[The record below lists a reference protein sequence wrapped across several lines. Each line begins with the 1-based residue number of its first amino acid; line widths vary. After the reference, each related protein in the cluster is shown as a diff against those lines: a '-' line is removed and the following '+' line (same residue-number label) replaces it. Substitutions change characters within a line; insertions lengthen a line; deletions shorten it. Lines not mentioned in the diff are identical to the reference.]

1 MTANRNLKRRVRS
14 RAAKTGESY
23 TTALRHVRAAH
34 ERIRPFRP
42 DPMGEAMPEPKRVR
56 LAVAQTALNEDPAD
70 TEALRSAG
78 QDVRRLM
85 REARDAGAQV
95 VQFPEGAICS
105 PGKRIMSADG
115 PARIGPADWNRCAWD
130 VLREELAAVAELSG
144 QLGLWTML
152 GSVHRLTAP
161 NRPHNSLYVISDRGR
176 VANRYDERMLSNT
189 KISHMYA
196 PGSAP
201 LVFEAAG
208 VRFGCLL
215 GMEVHFPEL
224 FAEYE
229 RLDVDCVLF
238 SSTGAGSPGQEG
250 GFALEARG
258 HAAANSYWVGY
269 SVLGYQASAGQVEQ
283 AESAAPAEPA
293 GVIGPSGQ
301 WIARCPADGTP
312 SLVIADI
319 DDSAASVEVPVLRAR
334 PWRRTARSGIY
345 DPHFVSDPRSEDRSV
360 F

>member
-1 MTANRNLKRRVRS
+1 MTANRNLKRRVRA

-23 TTALRHVRAAH
+23 TTALRHIRAAH
-34 ERIRPFRP
+34 GHLRPFRP

-56 LAVAQTALNEDPAD
+56 LAVAQTALHEDPAD
-70 TEALRSAG
+70 AAALRSAG

-85 REARDAGAQV
+85 REARDAGAKV

-105 PGKRIMSADG
+105 PNKRIMSADG
-115 PARIGPADWNRCAWD
+115 PDRVGPADWNRCAWD

-144 QLGLWTML
+144 RLELWTVL

-161 NRPHNSLYVISDRGR
+161 NRPHNSMYVISDRGR

-189 KISHMYA
+189 KISYMYA

-201 LVFEAAG
+201 LAFEAAG

-238 SSTGAGSPGQEG
+238 CSTGLGSPGQED

-258 HAAANSYWVGY
+258 HAATNSYWVGY
-269 SVLGYQASAGQVEQ
+269 SVLGYQDQASLTASA
-283 AESAAPAEPA
+283 ASAASG

-301 WIARCPADGTP
+301 WIARCAADGTP
-312 SLVIADI
+312 SLAIADI
-319 DDSAASVEVPVLRAR
+319 DDSAASVEIPVLRAR

-345 DPHFVSDPRSEDRSV
+345 GPHFVRDPRSEDRSA